1 MLEDKEVEEDG
12 KPKIVAEDGKEVEVN
27 QVAGA
32 ITTEE
37 VSPSPLKFSDSDSS
51 PLKFNK
57 FDPLKTIDPGMSNT

>member
-1 MLEDKEVEEDG
+1 M
-12 KPKIVAEDGKEVEVN
+12 EDGKEVEVN